1 MRAILPFSA
10 ALAFLAL
17 TFAAFHFSPWG
28 LVGALALAS
37 LLGAGVWRWQ
47 QGMLFRGPS
56 SAALERLAMKEAWR
70 RGGVVYPKDLAPFLP
85 EAEAREL
92 LDGLAVRGLCRK
104 EGEGYR
110 F

>member
-1 MRAILPFSA
+1 MRTILPFAA
-10 ALAFLAL
+10 ALALFAL
-17 TFAAFHFSPWG
+17 LWASFRFSPWG
-28 LVGALALAS
+28 LVWALAS
-37 LLGAGVWRWQ
+37 ASLVWAGVSRWQ

-56 SAALERLAMKEAWR
+56 WAALERLAMKEAWR

-92 LDGLAVRGLCRK
+92 LEGLVQRGLCRR